1 MFFYLSKILYYI
13 IMPGFL
19 IGACLLLAIFLK
31 KKRLKRAFLILGTA
45 LYFLFSNDFII
56 NAIFQQWE
64 IPPTPF
70 SAIEDRYDVGV
81 VLTGITN
88 MRTEPQD
95 RVYFQKGADR
105 ILHAIEQYKRG
116 KIKKI
121 LITGGTGSLT
131 RPDLAEADNLARTL
145 QLFGVPEEDMIIENQ
160 SRNTYENAQ
169 FTATILREKYPDG
182 RFLLI
187 TSAFHLRRAKGCFD
201 KQGIA
206 TDMFSTDFY
215 THPITYTPDSW
226 LIPNENAFKKWAI
239 LEREIVGILMYRLAG
254 YI

>member
-1 MFFYLSKILYYI
+1 
-13 IMPGFL
+13 MPGFL

-105 ILHAIEQYKRG
+105 ILHAIELYKRG

>member
-1 MFFYLSKILYYI
+1 MFFYLSKILYYL

-19 IGACLLLAIFLK
+19 VGACLLLAIFLK
-31 KKRLKRAFLILGTA
+31 KKRWKKAFLILGTA

-70 SAIEDRYDVGV
+70 SVIEGHYDVGV

-88 MRTEPQD
+88 MRIEPQD

-105 ILHAIEQYKRG
+105 IMHAIELYKRG

-131 RPDLAEADNLARTL
+131 RPDLLEADNLARTL

-160 SRNTYENAQ
+160 SRNTYENAK
-169 FTATILREKYPDG
+169 FSADILREKYPDG

-201 KQGIA
+201 KQGIE
-206 TDMFSTDFY
+206 TDVFSTDFY
-215 THPITYTPDSW
+215 THPVTYTPDSW
-226 LIPNENAFKKWAI
+226 LIPNENAFKKWVI
-239 LEREIVGILMYRLAG
+239 LEREIVGIVMYKLAG

>member
-1 MFFYLSKILYYI
+1 MFFYLSKILYYV

-19 IGACLLLAIFLK
+19 IGSCLLLAIFLQ
-31 KKRLKRAFLILGTA
+31 KKRLKRLFLILGTS
-45 LYFLFSNDFII
+45 LFFLFSNNFII
-56 NAIFQQWE
+56 NAIFTHWE

-70 SAIEDRYDVGV
+70 DAIEGHYDVGI

-88 MRTEPQD
+88 MRIEPQD

-105 ILHAIEQYKRG
+105 ILHAIELYKRG

-131 RPDLAEADNLARTL
+131 HPDLLEADNLVRTL

-160 SRNTYENAQ
+160 SRNTYENAK
-169 FTATILREKYPDG
+169 FTATILRERYPEG

-201 KQGIA
+201 KQNIA

-215 THPITYTPDSW
+215 THPITFTPDSW

-239 LEREIVGILMYRLAG
+239 LEREIVGILMYKLAG